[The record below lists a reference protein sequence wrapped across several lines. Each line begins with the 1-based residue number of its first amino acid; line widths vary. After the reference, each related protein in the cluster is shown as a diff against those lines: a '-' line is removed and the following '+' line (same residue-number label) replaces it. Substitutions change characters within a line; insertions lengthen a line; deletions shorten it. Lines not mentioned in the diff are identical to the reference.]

1 MTDELAALD
10 ATAQA
15 ELVRSGQ
22 LSALELV
29 DASITRLER
38 HNGALNAVIHPCLE
52 RARDRART
60 QQRHSHNA
68 LAPFSGVPMVMK
80 DIGGAEA
87 GEPYHAGLKLL
98 KNANYRETFDSYF
111 TQKLRASGFIS
122 IGRTNLPELAILP
135 TSEPESH
142 GATKN
147 PYDVRYSAGG
157 SSGGSAA
164 AVAAGIVPVAHAS
177 DGGGS
182 IRGPASIC
190 GLVGMKPTRA
200 RSSFGP
206 ASGERWSGLSSEF
219 MITRSVRDCAALLDI
234 VSGPMP
240 GDPYC
245 APPPAR
251 PYVQEVGA
259 PTGVLRI
266 GVMRTAP
273 RGAPLHEQCLTAVD
287 AMGTA
292 LKNLGH
298 HVELAHPPA
307 LEEPE
312 VGLHWFSIVSCNV
325 ARTLAGYAQKLGVDI
340 TPDDVEPLT
349 WALAE
354 TGRTVSAP
362 QWLAT
367 IEYMH
372 GYGRRL
378 RSFWDAEGFDVLLS
392 PVQAQPPPE
401 LGFISSTP
409 EEPLRAIL
417 RAPPYGTFTLPFN
430 MSGQPAIALPTHH
443 TPEGL
448 PIGTQLAAGYGRED
462 VLIRLASQLEAA
474 QPFQLHRPAIFG

>member
-1 MTDELAALD
+1 MTDELASLD

-29 DASITRLER
+29 EAAIARLER

-52 RARDRART
+52 RARDRARSLS
-60 QQRHSHNA
+60 RGGLS
-68 LAPFSGVPMVMK
+68 PFAGVPMVMK

-98 KNANYRETFDSYF
+98 KNAGYRETFDSYF
-111 TQKLRASGFIS
+111 TQKLRAAGFIS

-142 GATKN
+142 GPTKN

-190 GLVGMKPTRA
+190 GLVGLKPTRA

-251 PYVQEVGA
+251 PYVQELGA
-259 PTGVLRI
+259 PTGALRI
-266 GVMRTAP
+266 GVMRVAP

-287 AMGTA
+287 AMSAT
-292 LKNLGH
+292 LKGLGH
-298 HVELAHPPA
+298 HVELSHPPA
-307 LEEPE
+307 LDEPE
-312 VGLHWFSIVSCNV
+312 VGLHWFSIVACNV
-325 ARTLAGYAQKLGVDI
+325 ARTLAAYAQKLGRDV

-378 RSFWDAEGFDVLLS
+378 RSFWDADGYDVLLS
-392 PVQAQPPPE
+392 AVQAQTPPE
-401 LGFISSTP
+401 LGYISSTP

-430 MSGQPAIALPTHH
+430 MSGQPALALPTHH

-462 VLIRLASQLEAA
+462 VLIRLASQIEAA
-474 QPFQLHRPAIFG
+474 RPWQQHRPAIFG